1 MCSYLLLPSR
11 LPLWRRKWQPTP
23 VFLPGKSQG
32 QKNLDSY
39 SPWYHKSQT
48 QFKPSPPENYLKHI
62 CSFCCCSAAQ
72 SCLTLYDPV
81 DCSTPGLPVHH
92 HLPELAQTQ
101 VHWVCDAIQPSHPL
115 SSPSLPAFNLP
126 QQQGLSQHQGLFQ
139 CVGSSHQVAKV
150 LELPLQHQSF
160 QRILRVDLL

>member
-48 QFKPSPPENYLKHI
+48 QFKPSPPENYMFFLLLFS
-62 CSFCCCSAAQ
+62 CSVVSDSLWPRGLQHARLPCPSLSPGAYSNSCPLSWCCHPTISFSVIPIS
-72 SCLTLYDPV
+72 SCLNV
-81 DCSTPGLPVHH
+81 
-92 HLPELAQTQ
+92 
-101 VHWVCDAIQPSHPL
+101 
-115 SSPSLPAFNLP
+115 
-126 QQQGLSQHQGLFQ
+126 SQHQGLFKW
-139 CVGSSHQVAKV
+139 VSSSYQVAKV
-150 LELPLQHQSF
+150 LEF
-160 QRILRVDLL
+160 QL